1 MLDAVVGAVIMVIAT
16 TSLLSAVEVIEKA
29 FADAGRQELSKR
41 EHDLLC
47 RLQIQRQGVSAENID
62 IGCENEGL
70 KSERSQFWQD
80 SVLTLPRQVIQ
91 MDAE

>member
-1 MLDAVVGAVIMVIAT
+1 MMLDAVVGAVIMVIAA

-29 FADAGRQELSKR
+29 FADAGRQELSRR
-41 EHDLLC
+41 EHNLIC
-47 RLQIQRQGVSAENID
+47 RLQKQDVSAGHGD
-62 IGCENEGL
+62 CENDGL

>member
-29 FADAGRQELSKR
+29 FADAGRQELSSR
-41 EHDLLC
+41 EHSLLC
-47 RLQIQRQGVSAENID
+47 RLQKQNATAENFD
-62 IGCENEGL
+62 CESDGL
-70 KSERSQFWQD
+70 KSQRSQFWQD

-91 MDAE
+91 ADAE